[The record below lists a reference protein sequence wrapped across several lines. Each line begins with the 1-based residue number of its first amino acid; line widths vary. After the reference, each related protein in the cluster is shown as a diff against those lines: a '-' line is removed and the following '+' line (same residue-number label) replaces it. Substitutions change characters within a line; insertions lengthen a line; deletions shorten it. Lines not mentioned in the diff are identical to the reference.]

1 MLIDK
6 YIEGFRQCC
15 WINKK
20 NRIVITGRGSIKPAA
35 TNDSFKL
42 STPVIRR
49 WKTIIP
55 AIILQKYKIERL
67 HIEHFLHVKLI
78 YHLADQRVLFG
89 SFHIVSAWI
98 TKENRQGV
106 WTMVLWNVTHCPRP
120 AVWFFSSNWRIK
132 IEIMRQKVPCSW
144 YQNDDRRMVY
154 AQFLPFSRAQ
164 SFTLLSMGGSTC
176 SFPEQRLVIEPIYDP
191 ITLVINSSSS
201 WSCKLATE
209 SVSKLTFRALA
220 LRHKPIRSDKG
231 LTLETSALN
240 LFTVANSH
248 YQISC

>member
-1 MLIDK
+1 MKRALRLLHNTHRVPSATHHSIKHRTSHITHHVPGTTHQKSHITPDTSHIPHHVYQTTYTSHHTSRNTQHTTLTCKKRGLASANPDAMLIDK

-67 HIEHFLHVKLI
+67 HIEHFLYVKLI

-89 SFHIVSAWI
+89 SFRIVSAWI

-106 WTMVLWNVTHCPRP
+106 WIMVLWHVTHCPRP
-120 AVWFFSSNWRIK
+120 AVWIFFRPTK
-132 IEIMRQKVPCSW
+132 E
-144 YQNDDRRMVY
+144 
-154 AQFLPFSRAQ
+154 
-164 SFTLLSMGGSTC
+164 
-176 SFPEQRLVIEPIYDP
+176 
-191 ITLVINSSSS
+191 
-201 WSCKLATE
+201 
-209 SVSKLTFRALA
+209 
-220 LRHKPIRSDKG
+220 
-231 LTLETSALN
+231 
-240 LFTVANSH
+240 
-248 YQISC
+248 

>member
-1 MLIDK
+1 MKRALQLLHNTHRVPSATHHWIKHRTSLITYQARRIKKSHITPDTSHIPHHVYQTTYTSHHTSRNTQHTTLTCKKRGLASANPDAMLIDK

-78 YHLADQRVLFG
+78 YHLTDQRVLFG
-89 SFHIVSAWI
+89 SFHIASAWI
-98 TKENRQGV
+98 TKENRHGV
-106 WTMVLWNVTHCPRP
+106 WIMVLWNVTHCPRP
-120 AVWFFSSNWRIK
+120 AVWIFFRPTK
-132 IEIMRQKVPCSW
+132 E
-144 YQNDDRRMVY
+144 
-154 AQFLPFSRAQ
+154 
-164 SFTLLSMGGSTC
+164 
-176 SFPEQRLVIEPIYDP
+176 
-191 ITLVINSSSS
+191 
-201 WSCKLATE
+201 
-209 SVSKLTFRALA
+209 
-220 LRHKPIRSDKG
+220 
-231 LTLETSALN
+231 
-240 LFTVANSH
+240 
-248 YQISC
+248 

>member
-1 MLIDK
+1 MEDDHSSYYPAKI
-6 YIEGFRQCC
+6 Q
-15 WINKK
+15 
-20 NRIVITGRGSIKPAA
+20 NRA
-35 TNDSFKL
+35 TSYRAL
-42 STPVIRR
+42 SSCET
-49 WKTIIP
+49 
-55 AIILQKYKIERL
+55 
-67 HIEHFLHVKLI
+67 
-78 YHLADQRVLFG
+78 HLPPR
-89 SFHIVSAWI
+89 
-98 TKENRQGV
+98 
-106 WTMVLWNVTHCPRP
+106 RP
-120 AVWFFSSNWRIK
+120 ASSFRFISYSVCVDQKGEQTWGMNHGPLKRYSLSEASCLNFFSSNWRIK
-132 IEIMRQKVPCSW
+132 IEIMRQKVPYSW

-154 AQFLPFSRAQ
+154 NQFLPFSRAQ

-191 ITLVINSSSS
+191 ITLVINLSSS
-201 WSCKLATE
+201 WSRKLATE

>member
-67 HIEHFLHVKLI
+67 HKEHFLHVKLI

-89 SFHIVSAWI
+89 SFRIVSAWI

-106 WTMVLWNVTHCPRP
+106 WIMVLWNVTHCPRP
-120 AVWFFSSNWRIK
+120 AVWIFFVQLKNKKWDNETKS
-132 IEIMRQKVPCSW
+132 
-144 YQNDDRRMVY
+144 
-154 AQFLPFSRAQ
+154 
-164 SFTLLSMGGSTC
+164 TLLMISKWRSTHGLRSISAVFSGSVFHPLKHGREHLLISWTAI
-176 SFPEQRLVIEPIYDP
+176 SNRAYLWPYNFGYQLIIKL
-191 ITLVINSSSS
+191 IT
-201 WSCKLATE
+201 
-209 SVSKLTFRALA
+209 
-220 LRHKPIRSDKG
+220 
-231 LTLETSALN
+231 
-240 LFTVANSH
+240 
-248 YQISC
+248 